1 MKDIYISM
9 NTQNIL
15 KFYGSRLDAK
25 LDSSEFY
32 DYEIS
37 KVQEDYNEDVLDLT
51 IPITYTGL
59 TIDTG
64 LAYASCSRNTITL
77 SEYDNSVNDSGYIY
91 SGISFTIDYD
101 NFVNYFGSPYEFTI
115 LNNHIYTYTG
125 ITGET
130 HYFKIGG
137 FNNPLNT
144 DFTISP

>member
-101 NFVNYFGSPYEFTI
+101 NFVNYFGSSYEFTI